1 MILFNALRAGYQ
13 GQVVTPAITG
23 QLAAGSMT
31 ALVGANGS
39 GLSLIHI

>member
-13 GQVVTPAITG
+13 GQIVTPAITG

-31 ALVGANGS
+31 ALVARTVAANQPC
-39 GLSLIHI
+39 